1 MRRTRPRAQV
11 SEEVELRA
19 KEYDRQEQRQKG
31 YSRCAIV
38 HVLANAELR
47 QEWLRGQALPP
58 TNRFRRSVYRNSQ
71 RIAPRNLLTPTGTMT
86 FSTATASW
94 SLRFTAINLTNKT
107 AVISCL
113 LSAARTSSLRPW
125 PSCSSVVAR
134 YIRQS
139 VPSKMRCSAPSSRAS
154 GRQATKLY
162 SGRGA
167 DNPMQSSAA
176 GRKRNSKVSVREGG
190 QTVARLTENL
200 QERF

>member
-19 KEYDRQEQRQKG
+19 KEYNRQEQRQKG

-38 HVLANAELR
+38 HVLTNAELR
-47 QEWLRGQALPP
+47 QEWLRGQALPA

-113 LSAARTSSLRPW
+113 LSAARHPPGSGSGPVETARTKAGVDAGRPRL
-125 PSCSSVVAR
+125 V
-134 YIRQS
+134 
-139 VPSKMRCSAPSSRAS
+139 S
-154 GRQATKLY
+154 GRRKGAG
-162 SGRGA
+162 GRRGCWELA
-167 DNPMQSSAA
+167 M
-176 GRKRNSKVSVREGG
+176 RRNSCHSP
-190 QTVARLTENL
+190 
-200 QERF
+200 